1 MLALLTIIAGSAIAG
16 YSAYKIHAIR
26 RGRGRKLRDME
37 ILRRLDI
44 PPKKQVRIWSAL
56 LVLGLVLLT
65 PGLGYLLSVDPISG
79 SGGGAPYSNL
89 RATPSGTPA
98 TVPPS
103 EELDK
108 TPRIVEKDGSGSS
121 GFFFPS
127 AGGGG
132 ASSKRSSSGGGSSSS
147 STKEENTTAIEIS
160 PEGRDDDTRYSDG
173 SYAHETNET
182 SEITAAGSDP
192 TDSKAGESS
201 ETKANDAELDGGGGE
216 TQPATLKDMP
226 QTSAEI
232 EPPLAEVSAET
243 AIIGVSRE
251 KSTVPAFSGY
261 LEENIV
267 SEEILPEKIVSEEIL
282 PEKIVPEKIVSE
294 EILPEKIVSEEIA
307 PAEIGRGPDPRV
319 ASASDVVVETA
330 AEKRTVPLAPKYH
343 IDETVP
349 GPVTEEAPSEPGG
362 ADVDIDE
369 IPSPDAAASSDE
381 FGSAPHAP
389 SSETPGPEPESET
402 KETPVASG
410 ASEDEDDPDLTRITS
425 MVEDMAKSESPEIA
439 AEQPGTKPRTEE
451 VKMLVFG
458 ESLTPETNGTANLSA
473 EKGGE
478 GEAVV
483 PNLESLFGDLNA
495 TSGSYVLEGGSDFM
509 SRFQEFT
516 SDDQTGMGTAKN
528 DTLNPVPLLKFE
540 TIDLR
545 SNFQSGS
552 GLTPSSPFV

>member
-65 PGLGYLLSVDPISG
+65 PGLGYLLAVDPISG

-108 TPRIVEKDGSGSS
+108 APRTVEKDGSGSS

-132 ASSKRSSSGGGSSSS
+132 GSSKRSSSGGGGGSSI
-147 STKEENTTAIEIS
+147 KEENTSIIEIP
-160 PEGRDDDTRYSDG
+160 PEGRDDDTRDSDG

-182 SEITAAGSDP
+182 SEITATGSDP

-201 ETKANDAELDGGGGE
+201 ETKANDAELDDGGGE

-226 QTSAEI
+226 QPSAEI

-261 LEENIV
+261 SAENIV
-267 SEEILPEKIVSEEIL
+267 SEE
-282 PEKIVPEKIVSE
+282 IVPEKIVSE
-294 EILPEKIVSEEIA
+294 EVA
-307 PAEIGRGPDPRV
+307 PAEIGRGPDPSE
-319 ASASDVVVETA
+319 ASASPVVVETA

-349 GPVTEEAPSEPGG
+349 EPTSEEATSEPEGTG
-362 ADVDIDE
+362 VDIDE
-369 IPSPDAAASSDE
+369 IPSLDAARSSDE
-381 FGSAPHAP
+381 FGSAPPVP

-410 ASEDEDDPDLTRITS
+410 ASEDEDDPDLTRIAS
-425 MVEDMAKSESPEIA
+425 MVEDLAKSESPEIA
-439 AEQPGTKPRTEE
+439 AEQPETKPRTEV
-451 VKMLVFG
+451 VKKLVFG
-458 ESLTPETNGTANLSA
+458 ESSTPETNGTANLSA

-478 GEAVV
+478 GEAVM
-483 PNLESLFGDLNA
+483 PNLESLFGDLNT

-509 SRFQEFT
+509 SRFQDFT
-516 SDDQTGMGTAKN
+516 SDAQTGMGTAKN

>member
-1 MLALLTIIAGSAIAG
+1 MLALLAIIAGSAITG
-16 YSAYKIHAIR
+16 YSAYKIHSIR
-26 RGRGRKLRDME
+26 RGRARKLRDME

-108 TPRIVEKDGSGSS
+108 TPRTVEKDGSGSS

-132 ASSKRSSSGGGSSSS
+132 GSSKRSSSGGGSSGSS
-147 STKEENTTAIEIS
+147 SEEENTTAIEIP
-160 PEGRDDDTRYSDG
+160 PEGRDDDTRDSDG

-182 SEITAAGSDP
+182 SEITATGSDP
-192 TDSKAGESS
+192 TDQKAEESS
-201 ETKANDAELDGGGGE
+201 ETKANDTELDDGGGK
-216 TQPATLKDMP
+216 TQPATLKDIP
-226 QTSAEI
+226 QTPTKI
-232 EPPLAEVSAET
+232 ETPLAEASTET
-243 AIIGVSRE
+243 AIIGVSPE

-261 LEENIV
+261 
-267 SEEILPEKIVSEEIL
+267 SAEKIVSEEV
-282 PEKIVPEKIVSE
+282 VPKKIVSE
-294 EILPEKIVSEEIA
+294 EVA
-307 PAEIGRGPDPRV
+307 PAEIGRGPDPRE
-319 ASASDVVVETA
+319 ASASHVVVETA
-330 AEKRTVPLAPKYH
+330 AEKRTVPLTPKYH
-343 IDETVP
+343 IDGTVP
-349 GPVTEEAPSEPGG
+349 EPTSEEAPSEPEGI
-362 ADVDIDE
+362 DVDIDE
-369 IPSPDAAASSDE
+369 IPSPDAAGSSDV

-410 ASEDEDDPDLTRITS
+410 ASEDKDDPDLTRITS
-425 MVEDMAKSESPEIA
+425 MVEDLAKSESPEVA
-439 AEQPGTKPRTEE
+439 AEQPETEPRTEE
-451 VKMLVFG
+451 VKKLVFG
-458 ESLTPETNGTANLSA
+458 ESSTPETNGTANLSA
-473 EKGGE
+473 ENGGE
-478 GEAVV
+478 GLAPV
-483 PNLESLFGDLNA
+483 PNLESLFGDLNT
-495 TSGSYVLEGGSDFM
+495 TSGSYVLEGDSDFM
-509 SRFQEFT
+509 SRFQDFT
-516 SDDQTGMGTAKN
+516 SDAQTGMGTAKN